1 MLHLGVTNNTFYL
14 FLIHYLSILISFL
27 RHYADCLV
35 FLTLTKVESLFEFA
49 RTRSVTITYV

>member
-35 FLTLTKVESLFEFA
+35 FLTLTESESLFEFA
-49 RTRSVTITYV
+49 ARGP